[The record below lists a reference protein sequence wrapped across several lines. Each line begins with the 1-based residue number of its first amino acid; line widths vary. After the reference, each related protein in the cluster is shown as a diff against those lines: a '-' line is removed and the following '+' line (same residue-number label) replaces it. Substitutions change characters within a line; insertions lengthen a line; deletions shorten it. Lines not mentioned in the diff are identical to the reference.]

1 MSHDMTRHLS
11 IHRPVRRHLLASI
24 AICALAA
31 LAATPL
37 SLAVPVAAG
46 AAKAA
51 PDVQL
56 TMRDGKKV
64 MLSQLRGQVVMI
76 NFWATWCGPCRKEMP
91 LLDAMYRK
99 YKAMGFTLVGVN
111 VEPDSKEAQAYL
123 RDVPVSFPIAFDND
137 SKLTKVF
144 DVQGMPSSVIIDR
157 RGNSRVV
164 HKGYRPGDEN
174 EYLDNIRALIKE

>member
-1 MSHDMTRHLS
+1 MSHQMSRQLS
-11 IHRPVRRHLLASI
+11 NHRPIRRHLLASV
-24 AICALAA
+24 AACALAS
-31 LAATPL
+31 LSAAPL
-37 SLAVPVAAG
+37 SLAVPIKAT

-157 RGNSRVV
+157 RGNARVV